1 MEPSSVLAAL
11 ADLAPAGRD
20 RVLDVAK
27 GDQPLVWL
35 ADPDRAPRGWA
46 ADRLAA
52 LDALHRDERILR
64 RGWAWLL
71 GTAEVDGSVR
81 KLRMP
86 LVAEPVRLEGSA
98 GLRGRRVVPAGD
110 LEVTPLIA
118 DAELAAVLESAPGL
132 GTAAWL
138 GATGTPGWVE
148 TAAEAAGLKPD
159 RIAADDTPIARLP
172 DGELVGQAAAA
183 LYVVRD
189 VSSAGLRDTLRA
201 WSARAGL
208 EDTALAVV
216 YGGAEP
222 VGEFDT
228 AGESVEPGEVY
239 SPLPLN
245 AAQRDVVR
253 RVRRERIVVV
263 SGPPGNGKSHALVA
277 AALDTVYR
285 GGSVLVA
292 TQAPHAAEVLGEL
305 LSRYPGA
312 EPVLFGDAER
322 RDRFAQAL
330 AAGRPAG
337 VQGRELQRRRDEVD
351 AAAAAVGAL
360 EAGVGAALELERK
373 AATMAVWEPLL
384 AGLRAEAPRVFGG
397 DFDVPKAKRLLASR
411 FFREMRVRRMAGV
424 GAERL
429 PALLEA
435 LEADRAA
442 ATLAV
447 NGGTDLGGVWPA
459 LLAADERLRDAVG
472 AAMRD
477 AAAAA
482 ARWGGDALRTARDL
496 GTALRT
502 GRNRRREALAELD
515 GPALVRALPLWVGTV
530 ADVED
535 LLPPTPGLFD
545 LVILDEAAHIDQI
558 RAAPVPARARR
569 ALVAGDPSQLRFVS
583 FVADVDVAAT
593 LQRHGLPDRID
604 VRRSSAYDVAVGAA
618 PATWLGE
625 HYRCA
630 PHLIGFAAR
639 RFYDGRLTLMTRTPV
654 TEREAAI
661 DVVRVS
667 DATVRDGVN
676 RAEVDA
682 VIDTVRSLAGT
693 GDTGIGVVT
702 PFRAQ
707 ADAIEAGLLR
717 AFTVEDIERLALRSG
732 TVHAF
737 QGGEADTVIVSL
749 GLTGADTPARLR
761 FAADP
766 NLFNVMTTRARR
778 RMIVVTSLDGGTGL
792 IAEFLAHASAPP
804 AAPGPA
810 AAPVQWAERLA
821 RELTAA
827 GRDARLAYPVGDW
840 TVDLVVDNVGYV
852 CAPHPDGNAAH
863 LDRQRE
869 LLRAGWTLR
878 EAFASRWGA
887 DAVRAALEL

>member
-1 MEPSSVLAAL
+1 MRPDHVLAAL

-35 ADPDRAPRGWA
+35 ADPDRVPRGRA

-71 GTAEVDGSVR
+71 GSAEVDGSVR
-81 KLRMP
+81 RLRLP
-86 LVAEPVRLEGSA
+86 LVAEPVRLERSG
-98 GLRGRRVVPAGD
+98 GGRRGHRIVPAGD
-110 LEVTPLIA
+110 LEVTPLIG
-118 DAELAAVLESAPGL
+118 DRELAAVLESSPGL

-138 GATGTPGWVE
+138 AATGTAAWVA
-148 TAAEAAGLKPD
+148 TAAQAAGLKPD

-172 DGELVGQAAAA
+172 DRELLGQAAAA

-201 WSARAGL
+201 WAARPGL
-208 EDTALAVV
+208 EDTALAHV
-216 YGGAEP
+216 YGDATVPQEP
-222 VGEFDT
+222 DDEADVH
-228 AGESVEPGEVY
+228 

-245 AAQRDVVR
+245 AAQREVVR
-253 RVRRERIVVV
+253 RVRRERVVVV
-263 SGPPGNGKSHALVA
+263 SGPPGNGKSHAVVA

-305 LSRYPGA
+305 LGRYPGA

-322 RDRFAQAL
+322 RGRFALAL
-330 AAGRPAG
+330 ASGRPDSVTSRAL
-337 VQGRELQRRRDEVD
+337 QARQAELA
-351 AAAAAVGAL
+351 AAAAAVRAL
-360 EAGVGAALELERK
+360 EQGVAAALGLERR

-384 AGLRAEAPRVFGG
+384 AGLRLEAPKVFGR
-397 DFDVPKAKRLLASR
+397 DFDVPKVRKALASR
-411 FFREMRVRRMAGV
+411 FFARLRVRRLAGV
-424 GAERL
+424 APERL

-447 NGGTDLGGVWPA
+447 NGGTDLAPVWPA
-459 LLAADERLRDAVG
+459 LLAADARLRDAAG
-472 AAMRD
+472 AAMHD

-482 ARWGGDALRTARDL
+482 GRWGGDARRSAAALAA
-496 GTALRT
+496 ALRA
-502 GRNRRREALAELD
+502 GRNRRREALAALD
-515 GPALVRALPLWVGTV
+515 GPALVRALPLWIGTV

-558 RAAPVPARARR
+558 RAAPVLARARR
-569 ALVAGDPSQLRFVS
+569 ALVAGDPGQLRFVS

-593 LQRHGLPDRID
+593 LARHELPDRVD

-618 PATWLGE
+618 PVTWLGE

-630 PHLIGFAAR
+630 PHLIEFAAR
-639 RFYDGRLTLMTRTPV
+639 RFYDGRLSLMTRTPA

-661 DVVRVS
+661 DVVRVPG
-667 DATVRDGVN
+667 AEVRDGVN

-682 VIDTVRSLAGT
+682 VLATVRSLARAGH
-693 GDTGIGVVT
+693 TGIGVVT

-707 ADAIEAGLLR
+707 ADAIEAALLKEL
-717 AFTVEDIERLALRSG
+717 TVEEIERLGLRSG

-737 QGGEADTVIVSL
+737 QGAEADTVVVCL
-749 GLTGADTPARLR
+749 GLVDGDTPARQR

-778 RMIVVTSLDGGTGL
+778 RLVVVTSLTGGNGL
-792 IAEFLAHASAPP
+792 VADFLAHAAAPP
-804 AAPGPA
+804 APAGPVA
-810 AAPVQWAERLA
+810 GAAPRWAVRLA
-821 RELTAA
+821 AELAAA
-827 GRDARLAYPVGDW
+827 GRDVRLAYAVGDW
-840 TVDLVVDNVGYV
+840 TVDLVVDGTGYV
-852 CAPHPDGNAAH
+852 CAPHPDGDAAH
-863 LDRQRE
+863 LERQRE
-869 LLRAGWTLR
+869 LLRAGWTVR
-878 EAFASRWGA
+878 EAFASRWQH
-887 DAVRAALEL
+887 DPVRAALDL

>member
-1 MEPSSVLAAL
+1 MEPSRVLAAL

-20 RVLDVAK
+20 RVLDVAR

-35 ADPDRAPRGWA
+35 ADPDRAPRGRD

-71 GTAEVDGSVR
+71 GSAEIDGAVR
-81 KLRMP
+81 RLRLP
-86 LVAEPVRLEGSA
+86 LVSEPVRLERSGA
-98 GLRGRRVVPAGD
+98 GLRGHRVVAAGD
-110 LEVTPLIA
+110 LEVTPLIT
-118 DAELAAVLESAPGL
+118 DRERAAALESAPGL
-132 GTAAWL
+132 GGAAWL
-138 GATGTPGWVE
+138 GAAGTADWVRS
-148 TAAEAAGLKPD
+148 AAEGAGFKPD
-159 RIAADDTPIARLP
+159 RVADDDRPVARLP
-172 DGELVGQAAAA
+172 GGELLGQAAAA

-201 WSARAGL
+201 WSVRDGL
-208 EDTALAVV
+208 EQTALAAV
-216 YGGAEP
+216 YDNTTVPPETGAE
-222 VGEFDT
+222 
-228 AGESVEPGEVY
+228 EVY

-253 RVRRERIVVV
+253 RVRRERVVVV
-263 SGPPGNGKSHALVA
+263 SGPPGNGKSHAVVA

-292 TQAPHAAEVLGEL
+292 TQAAHAADVLGEL

-312 EPVLFGDAER
+312 EPVLFGDAEQR
-322 RDRFAQAL
+322 ERFAQRL
-330 AAGRPAG
+330 AEGRGEG
-337 VQGRELQRRRDEVD
+337 VGGKALQRRRHEISV
-351 AAAAAVGAL
+351 AVAAVKAIEG
-360 EAGVGAALELERK
+360 GVGAALGLERR
-373 AATMAVWEPLL
+373 ADSMRVWEPLL
-384 AGLRAEAPRVFGG
+384 AGLRSEAPKVFAGA
-397 DFDVPKAKRLLASR
+397 FDVPRAKRLLASR
-411 FFREMRVRRMAGV
+411 FLRDWRVRRLAGV
-424 GAERL
+424 GPDRL

-442 ATLAV
+442 ARLAV
-447 NGGTDLGGVWPA
+447 NGGTDLAAVWPA
-459 LLAADERLRDAVG
+459 LEAADERLRDAVG

-482 ARWGGDALRTARDL
+482 DRWGGDARRSATDL
-496 GTALRT
+496 AAALRA
-502 GRNRRREALAELD
+502 GRNRRREALAALD

-558 RAAPVPARARR
+558 RAAPVLARARR

-583 FVADVDVAAT
+583 FVADVDVAET

-618 PATWLGE
+618 PVTWLGE

-639 RFYDGRLTLMTRTPV
+639 RFYDGRLTLMTRTPA

-661 DVVRVS
+661 DVVRVPG
-667 DATVRDGVN
+667 AAVRDGVN

-682 VIDTVRSLAGT
+682 ALAAVRDLAQRG
-693 GDTGIGVVT
+693 GPGIGVVT

-707 ADAIEAGLLR
+707 ADAIEAELLR
-717 AFTVEDIERLALRSG
+717 VYPVEAIERLGLRSG

-737 QGGEADTVIVSL
+737 QGAEADTVIVSL
-749 GLTGADTPARLR
+749 GLTDADTPARVR
-761 FAADP
+761 FATDP

-778 RMIVVTSLDGGTGL
+778 RLVVVTSLTGGNGL
-792 IAEFLAHASAPP
+792 IGDFLAHAAAPP
-804 AAPGPA
+804 AAAGPRGT
-810 AAPVQWAERLA
+810 PVPWAQRLA
-821 RELTAA
+821 RELVAA
-827 GRDARLAYPVGDW
+827 GRDARVAYPVGDW
-840 TVDLVVDNVGYV
+840 TVDLVVDGVGYV
-852 CAPHPDGNAAH
+852 CAAHPDGDAAH

-887 DAVRAALEL
+887 DVVRAALDL

>member
-1 MEPSSVLAAL
+1 MDPSRVLAAL

-35 ADPDRAPRGWA
+35 ADPERAPRGRD

-64 RGWAWLL
+64 RGWAWLI
-71 GTAEVDGSVR
+71 GTAEVDGSAR
-81 KLRMP
+81 RLRLP
-86 LVAEPVRLEGSA
+86 LVSEPVRLERSGG
-98 GLRGRRVVPAGD
+98 GLRGHRVVAAGD
-110 LEVTPLIA
+110 LEVTPLIT
-118 DAELAAVLESAPGL
+118 DREVAAALEASPGL
-132 GTAAWL
+132 GGAAWL
-138 GATGTPGWVE
+138 TGVEIIAWVR
-148 TAAEAAGLKPD
+148 TAAEAAGFKPD
-159 RIAADDTPIARLP
+159 RIAYDEAPAGRAA
-172 DGELVGQAAAA
+172 DGELLGQAAAA

-208 EDTALAVV
+208 EQTALAAV
-216 YGGAEP
+216 YADAAAAGEPGAE
-222 VGEFDT
+222 
-228 AGESVEPGEVY
+228 EVY

-253 RVRRERIVVV
+253 RVRRERVVVV
-263 SGPPGNGKSHALVA
+263 SGPPGNGKSHAVVA

-292 TQAPHAAEVLGEL
+292 TQAPHAAQVLGEL

-322 RDRFAQAL
+322 RDRFAQRL
-330 AAGRPAG
+330 AEGRPEG
-337 VQGRELQRRRDEVD
+337 VAARALQRRREEAG
-351 AAAAAVGAL
+351 AAAAAVRAL
-360 EAGVGAALELERK
+360 EDGVGAALELERR
-373 AATMAVWEPLL
+373 AAAMRVWEPLL
-384 AGLRAEAPRVFGG
+384 AGLRAEAPRVFAG
-397 DFDVPKAKRLLASR
+397 DFDVPRARRLLASR
-411 FFREMRVRRMAGV
+411 FLRDWRVRRMAGV
-424 GAERL
+424 GPDRL

-447 NGGTDLGGVWPA
+447 NGGTDLAAVWPA
-459 LLAADERLRDAVG
+459 LEAAEERLRDAVG

-477 AAAAA
+477 DAAAAD
-482 ARWGGDALRTARDL
+482 RWGGDARRSATGLAA
-496 GTALRT
+496 ALRA
-502 GRNRRREALAELD
+502 GRNRRREALAALD
-515 GPALVRALPLWVGTV
+515 GPALVRAMPLWVGTV

-558 RAAPVPARARR
+558 RAAPVLARARR

-583 FVADVDVAAT
+583 FVADVDVAET

-604 VRRSSAYDVAVGAA
+604 VRRSSAFDVAVGAA
-618 PATWLGE
+618 PVTWLSE

-639 RFYDGRLTLMTRTPV
+639 RFYDGRLTLMTRTPA
-654 TEREAAI
+654 TERQAAI
-661 DVVRVS
+661 DVVRVPG
-667 DATVRDGVN
+667 AAVRDGVN

-682 VIDTVRSLAGT
+682 VLEAVRERAQRGATS
-693 GDTGIGVVT
+693 IGVVT

-707 ADAIEAGLLR
+707 ADAIEAELLR
-717 AFTVEDIERLALRSG
+717 VYPVEEIDRLGLRSG

-737 QGGEADTVIVSL
+737 QGAEADTVIVSL
-749 GLTGADTPARLR
+749 ALTDADTPARVR

-778 RMIVVTSLDGGTGL
+778 RLVVVTSLTRGSGL
-792 IAEFLAHASAPP
+792 IGDFLAHAAAPP
-804 AAPGPA
+804 APAGPDGT
-810 AAPVQWAERLA
+810 PVPWAERLA
-821 RELTAA
+821 KELAAA
-827 GRDARLAYPVGDW
+827 GRDARVAYAVGNW
-840 TVDLVVDNVGYV
+840 TVDLVVDGVGYV
-852 CAPHPDGNAAH
+852 CAPHPDGDAAH

-869 LLRAGWTLR
+869 LRRAGWTLR

-887 DAVRAALEL
+887 DAVRAALDL